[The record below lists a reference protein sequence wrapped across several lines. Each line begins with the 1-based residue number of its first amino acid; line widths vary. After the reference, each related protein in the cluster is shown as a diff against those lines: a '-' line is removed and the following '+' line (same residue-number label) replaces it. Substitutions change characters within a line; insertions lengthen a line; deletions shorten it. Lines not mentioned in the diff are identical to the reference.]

1 MKKSDI
7 YRLALRATVRELAEM
22 TDQGVVCE
30 EEVYEVVQCLC
41 DRIGIAAIV
50 NDENLYI
57 VLLWNGAYTAH

>member
-41 DRIGIAAIV
+41 DRIGI
-50 NDENLYI
+50 ERLCESREE
-57 VLLWNGAYTAH
+57 GGQ